1 MNIGL
6 SRKGLVL
13 GIIVI
18 FIGTIII
25 PSSYGLVKNNRIDTL
40 NNKNTEN
47 GNIEYWALLVG
58 PWVLGENPTF
68 KNSSRYSAE
77 MMYDA
82 LISSKN
88 WREDHIK
95 MITCENGTKTNI
107 LKGLRWL
114 DAMED
119 KDDISVIYIATH
131 GVQLSFFG
139 IPLDL
144 PPFDEADHC
153 DEALVTYWSFEYPLL
168 TYLRDDELKF
178 LVNQLES
185 QGICIIIDSCYAGGF
200 NDAPRIKSF
209 GSNILPIRHN
219 KKYFSSADFC
229 KGFSDEIKGDNRVII
244 MATEEDEVGYM
255 SDKCFHFT
263 EVLVKVFGEEF
274 GDFNNNGFISAE
286 EAFNYSKYRLEDQNP
301 TIYDGYSGDLDIT
314 ISKYELDYFS
324 DCESVDGWKTIDHTG
339 GIGGDLWHLSE
350 IDCTTTSPTHC
361 WYLGDEKTIRYN
373 NNMGNSL
380 ISPKIT
386 LGINPRVTFY
396 VKSEKESH
404 DDLFLDVSL
413 DNWSSYKTYKI
424 WHIYDNWNQ
433 RGINPGFSGKTVQIR
448 FRVESD
454 ESIPFNPGSG
464 TGYFMIDEILIF
476 STRQV

>member
-107 LKGLRWL
+107 IKGLRWL

-168 TYLRDDELKF
+168 T
-178 LVNQLES
+178 
-185 QGICIIIDSCYAGGF
+185 I
-200 NDAPRIKSF
+200 
-209 GSNILPIRHN
+209 
-219 KKYFSSADFC
+219 
-229 KGFSDEIKGDNRVII
+229 
-244 MATEEDEVGYM
+244 
-255 SDKCFHFT
+255 
-263 EVLVKVFGEEF
+263 
-274 GDFNNNGFISAE
+274 
-286 EAFNYSKYRLEDQNP
+286 
-301 TIYDGYSGDLDIT
+301 
-314 ISKYELDYFS
+314 
-324 DCESVDGWKTIDHTG
+324 
-339 GIGGDLWHLSE
+339 
-350 IDCTTTSPTHC
+350 
-361 WYLGDEKTIRYN
+361 
-373 NNMGNSL
+373 
-380 ISPKIT
+380 
-386 LGINPRVTFY
+386 
-396 VKSEKESH
+396 
-404 DDLFLDVSL
+404 
-413 DNWSSYKTYKI
+413 
-424 WHIYDNWNQ
+424 
-433 RGINPGFSGKTVQIR
+433 
-448 FRVESD
+448 
-454 ESIPFNPGSG
+454 
-464 TGYFMIDEILIF
+464 
-476 STRQV
+476 